1 MNAPWFRPRRLV
13 GPLLLLVALLPAL
26 PAAAQRLL
34 ESAETVPA
42 RDQWLQP
49 GDRLQLRVKAQ
60 PGARVSV
67 LQTLTPGLPGPDGKP
82 TKVLREVPLTELS
95 APDGKRG
102 SGIYQLSYVVQAAD
116 TTLGTVAGR
125 PLLVRLQLP
134 DGRRDSLLTKTTVR
148 LLNPAL
154 PQLARTNTS
163 LAYLNYGLGED
174 RLGGAKI
181 GYLDSLVLL
190 HVTGRVGEY
199 LRVRLAENQ
208 TAWVPDE
215 TVRLLPP
222 GGFAPQSLTGSWS
235 VSGDEQYDYVRVPLQ
250 ERLPYRS
257 QLQLEPTRLVVDVFG
272 ATSNTNWITQRA
284 GLREITNVY
293 YEQPQPDVFRI
304 VIDLRHRQSWG
315 YAIGYQN
322 NVLTIRVR
330 RPPARLELKGLTV
343 AVDAGHGGDNQGAVG
358 SAGVMEK
365 TLTLSIAQKLRA
377 ELEKAGATVLMT
389 READVSVGNELRIRR
404 LRKLMPQL
412 LVSVHVNSTGSAEAK
427 GTAAF
432 YRYVAFRPLSA
443 AIYEQMQ
450 QTGLAPWGNVGSFN
464 FGLNGPTE
472 YPNAL
477 VETAFIS
484 NPDDEKRLLDPAF
497 QQQIAERITVGL
509 ENFLKATRAKRF
521 LGHSKTEAEE
531 Q

>member
-1 MNAPWFRPRRLV
+1 M
-13 GPLLLLVALLPAL
+13 
-26 PAAAQRLL
+26 
-34 ESAETVPA
+34 
-42 RDQWLQP
+42 
-49 GDRLQLRVKAQ
+49 
-60 PGARVSV
+60 
-67 LQTLTPGLPGPDGKP
+67 
-82 TKVLREVPLTELS
+82 
-95 APDGKRG
+95 
-102 SGIYQLSYVVQAAD
+102 
-116 TTLGTVAGR
+116 LGTAASR
-125 PLLVRLQLP
+125 PLLVRLRLP
-134 DGRRDSLLTKTTVR
+134 DGRRDSLLTANTVR
-148 LLNPAL
+148 LLNPNL
-154 PQLARTNTS
+154 PQLARTSTS

-215 TVRLLPP
+215 TVRLLPA
-222 GGFAPQSLTGSWS
+222 GGFVPQSLTGSWS

-272 ATSNTNWITQRA
+272 ATSNTNWITQRT

-304 VIDLRHRQSWG
+304 VIDLKHRQNWG
-315 YAIGYQN
+315 YGISYAG

-330 RPPARLELKGLTV
+330 RPPARLELQGLTI

-358 SAGVMEK
+358 ALGIMEK

-412 LVSVHVNSTGSAEAK
+412 MVSVHVNSAGSKDAK
-427 GTAAF
+427 GTATF
-432 YRYVAFRPLSA
+432 YRYVAFRPLSK
-443 AIYEQMQ
+443 AIYDEML
-450 QTGLAPWGNVGSFN
+450 QTGLDGWGNVGAFN

-477 VETAFIS
+477 VETAFVS
-484 NPDDEKRLLDPAF
+484 NPDDEKRLTDPAF
-497 QQQIAERITVGL
+497 QQQMAERITAGIRQFVEGQ
-509 ENFLKATRAKRF
+509 RAKKF
-521 LGHSKTEAEE
+521 LGRSKTEAVE

>member
-1 MNAPWFRPRRLV
+1 M
-13 GPLLLLVALLPAL
+13 LLSTR

-34 ESAETVPA
+34 ESGETVPA

-60 PGARVSV
+60 PGARVAV
-67 LQTLTPGLPGPDGKP
+67 LQTAVPGLPGPDGKP
-82 TKVLREVPLTELS
+82 AQVLRDVPLTELP
-95 APDGKRG
+95 AAGGRGG
-102 SGIYQLSYVVQAAD
+102 SGIYQLSYVVQPTD
-116 TTLGTVAGR
+116 TALGTAAGR
-125 PLLVRLQLP
+125 PLKIRLRLP
-134 DGRRDSLLTKTTVR
+134 DGRRDSLLTSTTVR

-199 LRVRLAENQ
+199 YRVRLAENQ

-222 GGFAPQSLTGSWS
+222 GGFAPASLTGSWS
-235 VSGDEQYDYVRVPLQ
+235 VSGDAQYDYVRVPLQ

-284 GLREITNVY
+284 GLQEITTLS
-293 YEQPQPDVFRI
+293 YEQPQPDVFRL
-304 VIDLRHRQSWG
+304 VINLKHRQNWG
-315 YAIGYQN
+315 YSIGYQN

-377 ELEKAGATVLMT
+377 ELERAGATVIMT
-389 READVSVGNELRIRR
+389 RDADVSVGNELRIRR

-412 LVSVHVNSTGSAEAK
+412 LVSVHVNSTGAADTK

-432 YRYVAFRPLSA
+432 YRYVAFQPLSK
-443 AIYEQMQ
+443 AIYEEMQ

-497 QQQIAERITVGL
+497 QQQMAERITAGVR
-509 ENFLKATRAKRF
+509 NFVEGTRAKRF
-521 LGHSKTEAEE
+521 LGRSKTEAEE

>member
-1 MNAPWFRPRRLV
+1 MNASWPFRYACFA
-13 GPLLLLVALLPAL
+13 ALLAALSFAAPAT
-26 PAAAQRLL
+26 AQRLL
-34 ESAETVPA
+34 ESAELVPNK
-42 RDQWLQP
+42 DQWLQP

-60 PGARVSV
+60 PGARVAV
-67 LQTLTPGLPGPDGKP
+67 LQTTTPGLPGPDGKP
-82 TKVLREVPLTELS
+82 TKVLRDLPLTELPT
-95 APDGKRG
+95 ADGKRG
-102 SGIYQLSYVVQAAD
+102 SGIYQLSYVVQPSD
-116 TTLGTVAGR
+116 TALGTAAGR
-125 PLLVRLQLP
+125 PLKIRLRLP
-134 DGRRDSLLTKTTVR
+134 DGRRDSLLTTSTVR

-154 PQLARTNTS
+154 PQLARTSTS

-181 GYLDSLVLL
+181 GYLDSLILL

-222 GGFAPQSLTGSWS
+222 GGFQPQSLTGSWS

-257 QLQLEPTRLVVDVFG
+257 QLQVEPTRLVIDVFG

-284 GLREITNVY
+284 GLREITTLS

-304 VIDLRHRQSWG
+304 VINLRHRQNWG
-315 YAIGYQN
+315 YSIAYQG
-322 NVLTIRVR
+322 NVLTVKVR
-330 RPPARLELKGLTV
+330 RPPARLELQGLTI

-365 TLTLSIAQKLRA
+365 TLTLSMAQKLRA

-389 READVSVGNELRIRR
+389 READVSVGNELRVRR

-412 LVSVHVNSTGSAEAK
+412 LVSIHVNSTGSADVK

-432 YRYVAFRPLSA
+432 YRYVAFQPLSK

-497 QQQIAERITVGL
+497 QQQIAERITAGIR
-509 ENFLKATRAKRF
+509 NFVEGTRAKRF